1 MQTTNVSVLA
11 QSGQTAPSLSQA
23 TLTELPSD
31 GIEIPGQVLGRFSEA
46 SGLLV
51 CEARTPWISVS
62 FEVWKGDEL
71 LFTYTPQMEI
81 RPVKEMYSWFNFR
94 QLSGGTAER
103 PSVTHVLADE
113 RNTKSLVFLHGANVS
128 EVDAEAWGDALFK
141 RLWLSGVKA
150 DFYNVDW
157 RSNIGGAADYHANAS
172 NAFVVAGQI
181 ASTIQDIPGEK
192 VLMAHSLGN
201 MVVSS
206 MIQDHHLRVSRYLM
220 CNSAV
225 PAEAYDPAM
234 DHTAV
239 LQHKDWDDYPAK
251 ARANEWYRLFD
262 SDPDDARGRLTWSG
276 RFADVVDVAVNFYS
290 TGDHVLELERNNNV
304 WAVDGYENWQQKFE
318 RFSWH
323 KQELWK
329 GRKGVVAR
337 IGTTDWSGWSF
348 RENILGM
355 NVISPT
361 NAWLMSKADLRTN
374 TVFRLQPTSMN
385 SNPMSLLVQGAHL
398 AQGISAR
405 TPASGATRWGGA
417 NMAMRMVDLQSSD
430 ESSGGLS
437 RPNGWIARPNGLLG
451 DWGDRWL
458 HSDMKDMS
466 YYYVYRFFEKVK
478 ELGGLQ

>member
-94 QLSGGTAER
+94 LLSGGTAER

-239 LQHKDWDDYPAK
+239 LQHKDWDDYPAEGPRERVVP
-251 ARANEWYRLFD
+251 AVRFGSRRRERAFDMVRTLCGRRRRRRELLFD
-262 SDPDDARGRLTWSG
+262 RGPCPRTGAEQQRLGGRRLRELAAEVRALLMAQAGALEGKEGRRRKDRDDGLVGVELPRELPRDEHDFPD
-276 RFADVVDVAVNFYS
+276 
-290 TGDHVLELERNNNV
+290 E
-304 WAVDGYENWQQKFE
+304 
-318 RFSWH
+318 
-323 KQELWK
+323 
-329 GRKGVVAR
+329 
-337 IGTTDWSGWSF
+337 
-348 RENILGM
+348 
-355 NVISPT
+355 
-361 NAWLMSKADLRTN
+361 
-374 TVFRLQPTSMN
+374 
-385 SNPMSLLVQGAHL
+385 
-398 AQGISAR
+398 
-405 TPASGATRWGGA
+405 
-417 NMAMRMVDLQSSD
+417 RMVDGRGGSED
-430 ESSGGLS
+430 E
-437 RPNGWIARPNGLLG
+437 
-451 DWGDRWL
+451 
-458 HSDMKDMS
+458 
-466 YYYVYRFFEKVK
+466 Y
-478 ELGGLQ
+478 GLQAAAGEHELLFDVPDRPGSALGTGHIRPYPGLWRS